1 MGFVYIYIFFFV
13 LFCFFFLSGLSRTVD
28 LEIVVDS
35 FTHRVNLMEGRSY
48 CNALSTLCVL
58 KCTTEPLLRNHFLS
72 KENGCGREVAFIG
85 KMGV

>member
-1 MGFVYIYIFFFV
+1 MGFVYIYIYI
-13 LFCFFFLSGLSRTVD
+13 FFLSGLSRTVD

-48 CNALSTLCVL
+48 YNTLSTLCVL